1 MSACPTC
8 KSQQALM
15 PSRVLVAV
23 DGVTYAQNIS
33 PDNRVRDLQAAC
45 NYLLS
50 LIEQE
55 RTKQGGTHG

>member
-8 KSQQALM
+8 KSLEAQM
-15 PSRVLVAV
+15 PSRIVIHV
-23 DGVTYAQNIS
+23 DGTTYTQSIGHS
-33 PDNRVRDLQAAC
+33 TKERDLQAAC

-55 RTKQGGTHG
+55 RAKGQSNG